1 MNIVWDGSH
10 EQHEEKQTIGLVT
23 ELCSLSFFEQYGE
36 RRFPIDVLIIK
47 LQITWHAFETLMQDL
62 NRTPHNS
69 KGIVS

>member
-1 MNIVWDGSH
+1 MNIVWDRSH

-23 ELCSLSFFEQYGE
+23 ELCSLSFDQYGE

-47 LQITWHAFETLMQDL
+47 LQITWHAFETFMQDL
-62 NRTPHNS
+62 NRTPNSS